1 MDFVSVIM
9 GSKSDWNV
17 MSECI
22 EVFKKFDVAYEVII
36 SSAHRS
42 PERTKEYVKDAQ
54 SRGAQVFI
62 GGSPSSRGDCLSN
75 L

>member
-9 GSKSDWNV
+9 GSKSDWSV

-42 PERTKEYVKDAQ
+42 PERTKSYIKDAQ
-54 SRGAQVFI
+54 SR
-62 GGSPSSRGDCLSN
+62 
-75 L
+75 